1 MKKWLSLIFLVLA
14 LLCFVGCGKEQEKLN
29 WSITILEQ
37 QVKDKLEVVD
47 EVRQYD
53 GSIAKVVH
61 KNVPAE
67 GKKYLL
73 LHLDVKKNV
82 AGNNGFNWEKLEL
95 QGKDSYKRTK
105 DIFISD
111 YKYKRLPATELKLDA
126 KGWICFEMPKDAKTS
141 DMKLVYEE
149 QGKRNSIALK

>member
-1 MKKWLSLIFLVLA
+1 M
-14 LLCFVGCGKEQEKLN
+14 N
-29 WSITILEQ
+29 WSLTVLEQ
-37 QVKDKLEVVD
+37 QMKDKLETVD

-61 KNVPAE
+61 KNIPAD
-67 GKKYLL
+67 GNKYLL
-73 LHLDVKKNV
+73 LHLNIKKNV
-82 AGNNGFNWEKLEL
+82 AGNQGFNWDKLEL
-95 QGKDSYKRTK
+95 QGKESYKRTK

-126 KGWICFEMPKDAKTS
+126 KGWICFEIPKDVKTY

-149 QGKRNSIALK
+149 QDKKISISLKSEEIKMVLSRTLNAG